1 MVAILQNQFKRLIIY
16 AGNLGSGKTEISV
29 NTAVALR
36 ALEKKTAIVDMDIIN
51 PYFRTRLVR
60 EQLEKMDIAVISPE
74 SRFTFAD
81 QPAVSPAVRGV
92 ILNSDTF
99 GVFDVGGDDIGAF
112 ALAQHR
118 DQFNIGNTEMLF
130 VVNCCRPFTA
140 DSKGIIKYLESI
152 ETASGFKVT
161 GLVNNTN
168 LGNLTTAEVVL
179 SGYQTV
185 MEVSEFLG
193 LKVRFTAVIRDLSVT
208 VGNLLGKDAEI
219 LPIDKYM
226 KAPWE

>member
-36 ALEKKTAIVDMDIIN
+36 ALDKKTAIVDMDIIN
-51 PYFRTRLVR
+51 PYFRTRLVK
-60 EQLEKMDIAVISPE
+60 EQLEKLDIAVVSPE

-81 QPAVSPAVRGV
+81 QPAVSPAIRGV
-92 ILNSDTF
+92 ILNSNTY

-118 DQFNIGNTEMLF
+118 DQFNIEDTEMLF

-152 ETASGFKVT
+152 EKASGFKVT

-179 SGYQTV
+179 SGFRTV
-185 MEVSEFLG
+185 MEVSEILG
-193 LKVRFTAVIRDLSVT
+193 LKIRFTAARRDLT
-208 VGNLLGKDAEI
+208 IAAGALLGKDAEI
-219 LPIDKYM
+219 LPVDKYM
-226 KAPWE
+226 RAPWE